1 MTSNLRSI
9 IFFKIHL
16 TPFVFILVVTAV
28 KSETW
33 EDGFRYVV
41 SLILLLNDLD
51 KLAFD
56 QFDVINLQERLIFMD

>member
-1 MTSNLRSI
+1 
-9 IFFKIHL
+9 
-16 TPFVFILVVTAV
+16 VVTAV
-28 KSETW
+28 KRETW